1 MSSYTNSPYKNIPS
15 ELLSQ
20 YTLNGQIP
28 VLYWWIDGTNELH
41 QQDWSYDYIDSFVSR
56 YTLAKIENGT
66 EGKSPYGRKPVI
78 DLVNAFIK
86 YKVSNLNVAV
96 IGSTSPWIE
105 AILLN
110 LNNKVTTVEYNIPE
124 SKYPNL
130 NCVDYFKDFQ
140 KTEKKYDCIVTFS
153 SIEHSGLGRYGD
165 PLDPNGDIKTMED
178 IHRNLKDDGIL
189 VWGAPVGQ
197 DAVVWN
203 VHRIYGKKR
212 LPLMFNKFKELEWFG
227 FDKQQL
233 LNHTRLGDYPQPV
246 IVLQKN
252 N

>member
-1 MSSYTNSPYKNIPS
+1 MSSYTNSPYKEIPS
-15 ELLSQ
+15 QLLNQ

-28 VLYWWIDGTNELH
+28 ILNWWINGKNDLH
-41 QQDWSYDYIDSFVSR
+41 QQDWSNDYIDSFVSR
-56 YTLAKIENGT
+56 FTLENIKNGT
-66 EGKSPYGRKPVI
+66 ELKAPYGRKSVI

-86 YKVSNLNVAV
+86 YKITNLNVAV
-96 IGSTSPWIE
+96 IGSISPWIE

-110 LNNKVTTVEYNIPE
+110 LNNKVTTVEYNVPE

-130 NCVDYFKDFQ
+130 NCVDYFNDFQ
-140 KTEKKYDCIVTFS
+140 KTEKKYDSIITFS

-165 PLDPNGDIKTMED
+165 PLDPNGDIKTMDD
-178 IHRNLKDDGIL
+178 IHKNLKDDGIL

-203 VHRIYGKKR
+203 AHRIYGKKR
-212 LPLMFNKFKELEWFG
+212 LPLMFNKFKQLEWFG

-246 IVLQKN
+246 IVLQKE
-252 N
+252 